1 MQGARDFFTIFT
13 ILFLTGINFD
23 PLAPRSVDSLVL
35 MEGNWTTQVIKS
47 VLYVVAFFLLLLKWK
62 RAARISANNTFI
74 WIVLLWVFA
83 STAWSEEPAITLR
96 RSIGLF
102 GTTIIALYLATYY
115 DYNRF
120 SRIARYGFLI
130 AFILSL
136 ALIVFYPDL
145 GVSTFPSGW
154 RGIYFTKNG
163 LGISALF
170 GVILSAGSLKD
181 KRGSLFGIASL
192 ILGLILLGGTKSVT
206 SLTVLTFAIAIWLV
220 LWPLIHKNIPMFVW
234 LASCLVLLVLFGI
247 CIYISN
253 NAAGVL
259 NTLGKDVT
267 LTGRI
272 PIWESALSYIWQR
285 PWTGYG
291 YGAVWLGRDF
301 GIGSFIS
308 DPLHYYV
315 VNAHNGYLD
324 LLLEIGTIGVALLL
338 VTVFGAIYKIFCS
351 VKSATHINGVELW
364 PLVFLIALILY
375 NSTEAML
382 LVQNSLAWTLV
393 SFLEFRAAADHKI
406 RIERRL
412 SIDSNRVAAECRDT
426 RIKPTL

>member
-1 MQGARDFFTIFT
+1 MQSARDLFTIF
-13 ILFLTGINFD
+13 IVLFLTGINFD
-23 PLAPRSVDSLVL
+23 PLAPKSVDSLVL

-47 VLYVVAFFLLLLKWK
+47 ALYVIAFFLMLLKWK
-62 RAARISANNTFI
+62 RAARLSANNTLI
-74 WIVLLWVFA
+74 WIVLLWVLA

-130 AFILSL
+130 AFVLSL
-136 ALIVFYPDL
+136 ALIVFYPAI
-145 GVSTFPSGW
+145 GISTYPSGW
-154 RGIYFTKNG
+154 KGIYFTKNG
-163 LGISALF
+163 LGVSALF

-181 KRGSLFGIASL
+181 KKGSLLGIASL
-192 ILGLILLGGTKSVT
+192 ILGLILLSGTKSMT
-206 SLTVLTFAIAIWLV
+206 SLIVLAFAIGVWIV

-234 LASCLVLLVLFGI
+234 LASYLALLVLFGI
-247 CIYISN
+247 CLYVSN
-253 NAAGVL
+253 KAASL
-259 NTLGKDVT
+259 LPTLGKDVT

-291 YGAVWLGRDF
+291 YGAVWLGRDY

-338 VTVFGAIYKIFCS
+338 ITVFGAIYKIFCS
-351 VKSATHINGVELW
+351 IKSATDIRGVELW

-375 NSTEAML
+375 NSTEALL

-393 SFLEFRAAADHKI
+393 SFLGFRAAADSKVQ
-406 RIERRL
+406 IERRL
-412 SIDSNRVAAECRDT
+412 SIDWQHGRD
-426 RIKPTL
+426 